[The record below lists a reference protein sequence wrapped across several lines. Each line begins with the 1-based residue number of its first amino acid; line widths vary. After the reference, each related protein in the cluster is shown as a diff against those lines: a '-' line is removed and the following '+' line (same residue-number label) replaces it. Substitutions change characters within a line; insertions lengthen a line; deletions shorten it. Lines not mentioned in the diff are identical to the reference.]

1 MNIHRLY
8 EPFFRL
14 YRIRR
19 LKLFHT
25 LFKPVS
31 DETLLDVGGT
41 PYFWAL
47 CRELGLPVPHVTILN
62 LNPAPAELPPD
73 THWITADARSLP
85 FPDQSFDY
93 VFSNSVIEHV
103 GDESSQRQM
112 ALEIRR
118 VSRHYF
124 IQTPDRR
131 FPIEPH
137 LLTPFIHWLPRRYYE
152 RLVPRFTIR
161 HLLNGTP
168 LDDADMQGIHLLGE
182 NRLKALFP
190 DGKVLVE
197 RTIGWPKSLIT
208 YRQNGKIQ

>member
-47 CRELGLPVPHVTILN
+47 CRELGLPVPRVTILN

-73 THWITADARSLP
+73 TRWITADARSLP
-85 FPDQSFDY
+85 FPDQSG
-93 VFSNSVIEHV
+93 VIISSRLPTAVSPSNPIYLPPLFTGFPVAITNASC
-103 GDESSQRQM
+103 
-112 ALEIRR
+112 R
-118 VSRHYF
+118 VSRS
-124 IQTPDRR
+124 
-131 FPIEPH
+131 
-137 LLTPFIHWLPRRYYE
+137 
-152 RLVPRFTIR
+152 
-161 HLLNGTP
+161 
-168 LDDADMQGIHLLGE
+168 GI
-182 NRLKALFP
+182 F
-190 DGKVLVE
+190 
-197 RTIGWPKSLIT
+197 
-208 YRQNGKIQ
+208 